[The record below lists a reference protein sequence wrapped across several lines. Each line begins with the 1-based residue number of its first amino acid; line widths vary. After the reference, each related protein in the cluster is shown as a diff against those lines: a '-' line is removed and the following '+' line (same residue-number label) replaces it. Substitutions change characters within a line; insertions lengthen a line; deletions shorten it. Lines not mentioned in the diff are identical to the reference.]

1 MVLSPKFKGVIAMD
15 VTQFNVDELFQKSI
29 VWDAHCGM
37 DPQVPIDVNSL
48 ERIRKAGFTFV
59 STNVGYDVLPW
70 HDTFPVI
77 AGYRKFL
84 SDNRDKYILVSS
96 VADVLAA
103 KREGKLAV
111 SMDIEG
117 VSALDGKI
125 ELVETYHR
133 LGVRQISFVYNKDN
147 AGGSGC
153 HGSDSGITQF
163 GREVVREMN
172 RVGMLVDGTHCSPQ
186 MSIDMAETS
195 SKPIVISH
203 SNSRVLHDH
212 PRNIWNEQA
221 IACAHTGGVIGVTGI
236 RLFLAKPGD
245 SASNLD
251 LLVRNIDHYCELVGP
266 QHVGI
271 GTDFSEITN
280 ALATRFENATDYW
293 PLEHY
298 QGAASLEFVD
308 IEVFPQLTAALSAKG
323 YSNNDISGIL
333 GGNFLRVAA
342 ANWE

>member
-1 MVLSPKFKGVIAMD
+1 MD
-15 VTQFNVDELFQKSI
+15 LTQFNVDELFQKSI

-37 DPQVPIDVNSL
+37 DPQIPIDVNSL

-84 SDNRDKYILVSS
+84 SDNTDKYILVSS

-117 VSALDGKI
+117 VSALDNKI

-147 AGGSGC
+147 AAGGGC
-153 HGSDSGITQF
+153 HGANTGITPF
-163 GREVVREMN
+163 GREVIREMN
-172 RVGMLVDGTHCSPQ
+172 RIGLLVDGTHCSPR

-195 SKPIVISH
+195 SKPIIISH
-203 SNSRVLHDH
+203 SNSRALHDH

-221 IACAHTGGVIGVTGI
+221 VACAHTGGVIGVTGI
-236 RLFLAKPGD
+236 RIFLTNAGD
-245 SASNLD
+245 NTSNID

-271 GTDFSEITN
+271 GTDFAEITA
-280 ALATRFENATDYW
+280 ALSTRFASATDYW
-293 PLEHY
+293 PPEHY
-298 QGAASLEFVD
+298 PAGADLGFVD
-308 IEVFPQLTAALSAKG
+308 IEMFAQITAALSARG
-323 YSNNDISGIL
+323 YSNKDISGIL
-333 GGNFLRVAA
+333 GGNFMRAAA